1 MLLSGYLSILLLLS
15 EKFFNSLVAP
25 EIGNFYPV
33 FEPQAHT
40 KASQHILTYLNFVSI
55 SIQGAQQ

>member
-15 EKFFNSLVAP
+15 VKFFNSLVAP

-40 KASQHILTYLNFVSI
+40 KASQHNLTYLNFVSI
-55 SIQGAQQ
+55 SIS